1 VPCLHPGAVDLRSSN
16 HLPGDEVLH
25 VSAAEW
31 AEFIA
36 AVKDSRLDDV
46 TSADCRQP
54 RTRRRLA
61 GFQ

>member
-1 VPCLHPGAVDLRSSN
+1 VSIEAFPCPHARAVGLRSSA

-36 AVKDSRLDDV
+36 AVKVGKFDHVRL
-46 TSADCRQP
+46 
-54 RTRRRLA
+54 L
-61 GFQ
+61 G